1 MSIFSRKKSK
11 LPVFTSILFIV
22 GYIVFRIISKEI
34 IEQKVQVQH
43 PIPEE
48 SYIIVE
54 PNSHY
59 EYSFDPLKWL
69 EFRFRVIS
77 PHFSKVGEAGVLGE
91 KSDKLIWYDFYP
103 VAYEIKLSGGKYI
116 LINSQ
121 NSKVV
126 LSVTKEWKE
135 AGSNFIEGKYDGELL
150 TYKETTNGQWEEVI
164 SQ

>member
-1 MSIFSRKKSK
+1 M
-11 LPVFTSILFIV
+11 
-22 GYIVFRIISKEI
+22 
-34 IEQKVQVQH
+34 
-43 PIPEE
+43 
-48 SYIIVE
+48 E

-59 EYSFDPLKWL
+59 EYPLNPLKWL

-77 PHFSKVGEAGVLGE
+77 PHFSKGGDAGILGE
-91 KSDKLIWYDFYP
+91 KSDKLFWYDFYP
-103 VAYEIKLSGGKYI
+103 VAFEINLSRGKYV

-135 AGSNFIEGKYDGELL
+135 AGSNFIQGNYDGNLL

-164 SQ
+164 PQ